1 KAARPGGRLAAATFA
16 ERSAPPVRPPRQPS
30 CSSMTSSR
38 RALRSTPTRPP
49 SAPPGR
55 RGSSSS
61 PSRERPADR
70 RLQVGRD
77 LFDPFLDRPG
87 DIHVRDAASGE
98 VVDLLPLE
106 SARQLSL
113 ELTGPVRDPAELAA
127 T

>member
-1 KAARPGGRLAAATFA
+1 
-16 ERSAPPVRPPRQPS
+16 
-30 CSSMTSSR
+30 MTSSR
-38 RALRSTPTRPP
+38 RALRSTPPRPP

-77 LFDPFLDRPG
+77 LFDPFLDRSG

-113 ELTGPVRDPAELAA
+113 ELTGPVLDPAELVATEHPDVVGDRAVDELVQAHVGAA
-127 T
+127 VPPE